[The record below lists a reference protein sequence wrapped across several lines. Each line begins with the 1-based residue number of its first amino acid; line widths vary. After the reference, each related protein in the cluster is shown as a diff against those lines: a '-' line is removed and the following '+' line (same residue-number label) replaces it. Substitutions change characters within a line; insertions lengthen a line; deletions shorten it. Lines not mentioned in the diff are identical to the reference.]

1 MITTNKSG
9 IYIIKN
15 TIDNRVYIGSA
26 VNLAVRKGTHFY
38 DLRNRKHHNYHLQNF
53 VNKYGIEKISF
64 DVLEFCE
71 KSILLEREQ
80 YYFTQYPDRFNIC
93 KIAGNTLN
101 RVCSIE
107 TKIKISEKLKGI
119 LKGIPKSESTKK
131 AMRKPKSK
139 EHSEK
144 IKQAQKSTI
153 KTVYQY
159 DFNFNLI
166 NIFESLSQTAK
177 ETGLN
182 RQQISACCNNKKQ
195 NSVKGFIF
203 TFCKINN
210 LNIDFYKE
218 KLKRTI
224 ETKNKYN
231 SNGLTC
237 YEL

>member
-1 MITTNKSG
+1 MNTTNKSG

-38 DLRNRKHHNYHLQNF
+38 DLRNNKHHNSHLQNF
-53 VNKYGIEKISF
+53 VNKYGIDNLSF

-80 YYFTQYPDRFNIC
+80 HYFTQYQNRFNIC
-93 KIAGNTLN
+93 QIAGNSLN
-101 RVCSIE
+101 RLCSNE
-107 TKIKISEKLKGI
+107 TKLKISKKLKGV
-119 LKGIPKSESTKK
+119 LKGIPKSENTKK

-144 IKQAQKSTI
+144 IKLAQKSVI
-153 KTVYQY
+153 KTVFQY

-166 NIFESLSQTAK
+166 NTFESLSKTATQT
-177 ETGLN
+177 GFN
-182 RQQISACCNNKKQ
+182 RQQISACCNHKKQ

-203 TFCKINN
+203 TFCEIKNS
-210 LNIDFYKE
+210 NIEFYKE
-218 KLKRTI
+218 IVKKSLKH
-224 ETKNKYN
+224 KNQYSK
-231 SNGLTC
+231 
-237 YEL
+237 